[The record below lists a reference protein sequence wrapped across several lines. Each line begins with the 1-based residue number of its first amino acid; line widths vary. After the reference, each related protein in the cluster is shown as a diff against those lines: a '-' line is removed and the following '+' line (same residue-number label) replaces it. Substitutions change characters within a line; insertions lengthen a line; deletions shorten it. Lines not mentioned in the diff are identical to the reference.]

1 MWHIRDNSIC
11 TERKGE
17 RTRQLRNMKNICIF
31 RAVASTCILAVPFS
45 AHEQF
50 PNGINYAFYNGTKI
64 LKIIDVDSGM
74 ISGIIFRNLWERYL
88 DVSLIFICIRSMYG
102 IHVCMCAFAVEVLCH
117 TSYHRDE
124 FKLQID
130 YFSMRD
136 RNGYREIQTSI
147 SSAWITNAYKYVVYK
162 IMNSIWLKMD

>member
-1 MWHIRDNSIC
+1 MLIVEWFQASFSVIYEIDILMCLLFSYTYVPC
-11 TERKGE
+11 T
-17 RTRQLRNMKNICIF
+17 IF
-31 RAVASTCILAVPFS
+31 
-45 AHEQF
+45 
-50 PNGINYAFYNGTKI
+50 
-64 LKIIDVDSGM
+64 
-74 ISGIIFRNLWERYL
+74 
-88 DVSLIFICIRSMYG
+88 
-102 IHVCMCAFAVEVLCH
+102 MCACVVEVLCH

-130 YFSMRD
+130 YFSMRN